1 MPRKLLRTPEP
12 IPHKKGAIPLLSVY
26 FYMLIFGCF
35 NHSSR
40 KEKNMKILVV
50 VDMQNDFIDGALGT
64 AEAVRIVDRV
74 REKIDSYIKD
84 GNCVIYTKD
93 THTSNYLQTA
103 EGRHLPIEHCIEGT
117 NGWEIAPG
125 LYREGCEVVC
135 KPTFGSFALAEKIGT
150 MTNVEAIELVGLCT
164 DICVISNALLL
175 KACMPEV
182 PIAVDSNGCAGVTPT
197 SHQNALDAMR
207 MCQITIL

>member
-1 MPRKLLRTPEP
+1 MPRKLFRTAEP
-12 IPHKKGAIPLLSVY
+12 ISHKKGTIRLLPVY
-26 FYMLIFGCF
+26 FYMLIFGCS

-40 KEKNMKILVV
+40 KKKDMKILVV

-64 AEAVRIVDRV
+64 AEAVQIVDRV
-74 REKIDSYIKD
+74 RTKIDSYITA
-84 GNCVIYTKD
+84 GNRVIYTKD
-93 THTSNYLQTA
+93 THTNNYLQTA
-103 EGRHLPIEHCIEGT
+103 EGRHLPVEHCIEGT

-135 KPTFGSFALAEKIGT
+135 KPTFGSFALAEKIGA

-175 KACMPEV
+175 KARMPEV
-182 PIAVDSNGCAGVTPT
+182 PIAVDSNCCAGVTPA
-197 SHQNALDAMR
+197 SHRNALDAMR